1 MSRKAIFFDIDG
13 TLLSSKNERHFFVQP
28 STWKALEQLKQNGHI
43 VAISSGRPERFIHK
57 YFPGIF
63 SNYVAMNGA
72 HVVVDG
78 KTVFEE
84 FFSPTEV
91 REFMQYFDQ
100 YGCWYNFVGNSRG
113 WARHVPPEQ
122 IEPLNESYGMPGYL
136 QTEWEPED
144 VHASIIDFVFRD
156 DAHYEQCKPAFQEPM
171 VLNKH
176 PGSLAADL
184 SFKGKD
190 KSRGVKMFLQQAGIA
205 PEDAYAIGDGYNDI
219 TMMKVVG
226 HSIAMGNA
234 VDELKEVADYVTA
247 DILDD
252 GLYKAFEHYDLLLSS
267 LCLNLRKQ
275 NGPLKP
281 FRGLHRPWKPCYS
294 RASHTLFRHPH
305 KKGAKN
311 ACSCVFGA
319 LLCCL
324 FPLRTFLAP
333 GAQFFEKGGQHPRA
347 LLLQHAAGHPRRM
360 VVRKRKQ
367 VDNRPARTGLPVP
380 GAEHQPGDA
389 RIDDRPSAHGAGFQG
404 HIKRTLPQPPA
415 PQGAACA
422 VDGLQFRMAKRIFAS
437 LPPVS
442 PPCNHTV
449 LIDHH
454 RAHGNLP
461 LRGSLPCEL
470 QRLAHKRFIP
480 VFQNKPSFRV
490 INTSSSHRTTRN
502 SRTAPARP
510 D

>member
-28 STWKALEQLKQNGHI
+28 STWKALEQLKQKGHI

-122 IEPLNESYGMPGYL
+122 IEPRNESYGMPGYL

-252 GLYKAFEHYDLLLSS
+252 GLYKAFEHYDLL
-267 LCLNLRKQ
+267 
-275 NGPLKP
+275 
-281 FRGLHRPWKPCYS
+281 
-294 RASHTLFRHPH
+294 
-305 KKGAKN
+305 
-311 ACSCVFGA
+311 
-319 LLCCL
+319 
-324 FPLRTFLAP
+324 
-333 GAQFFEKGGQHPRA
+333 
-347 LLLQHAAGHPRRM
+347 
-360 VVRKRKQ
+360 
-367 VDNRPARTGLPVP
+367 
-380 GAEHQPGDA
+380 
-389 RIDDRPSAHGAGFQG
+389 
-404 HIKRTLPQPPA
+404 
-415 PQGAACA
+415 
-422 VDGLQFRMAKRIFAS
+422 
-437 LPPVS
+437 
-442 PPCNHTV
+442 
-449 LIDHH
+449 
-454 RAHGNLP
+454 
-461 LRGSLPCEL
+461 
-470 QRLAHKRFIP
+470 
-480 VFQNKPSFRV
+480 
-490 INTSSSHRTTRN
+490 
-502 SRTAPARP
+502 
-510 D
+510 

>member
-1 MSRKAIFFDIDG
+1 MFFQRIEDLRIDHDKTQQEIADVLSCKREVYRVTKDPETGLAVPVATYYHVSSRLYSGIKRSKGGAYGRKFLFDIDG
-13 TLLSSKNERHFFVQP
+13 TLLSSKNERHLFVQP

-190 KSRGVKMFLQQAGIA
+190 KSRGVKMFLQQAGTS
-205 PEDAYAIGDGYNDI
+205 EDA
-219 TMMKVVG
+219 
-226 HSIAMGNA
+226 
-234 VDELKEVADYVTA
+234 
-247 DILDD
+247 
-252 GLYKAFEHYDLLLSS
+252 
-267 LCLNLRKQ
+267 
-275 NGPLKP
+275 
-281 FRGLHRPWKPCYS
+281 
-294 RASHTLFRHPH
+294 
-305 KKGAKN
+305 
-311 ACSCVFGA
+311 
-319 LLCCL
+319 
-324 FPLRTFLAP
+324 
-333 GAQFFEKGGQHPRA
+333 
-347 LLLQHAAGHPRRM
+347 
-360 VVRKRKQ
+360 
-367 VDNRPARTGLPVP
+367 
-380 GAEHQPGDA
+380 
-389 RIDDRPSAHGAGFQG
+389 
-404 HIKRTLPQPPA
+404 
-415 PQGAACA
+415 
-422 VDGLQFRMAKRIFAS
+422 
-437 LPPVS
+437 
-442 PPCNHTV
+442 
-449 LIDHH
+449 
-454 RAHGNLP
+454 
-461 LRGSLPCEL
+461 
-470 QRLAHKRFIP
+470 
-480 VFQNKPSFRV
+480 
-490 INTSSSHRTTRN
+490 
-502 SRTAPARP
+502 
-510 D
+510 